1 MTPTFLT
8 LTVHLRKSHYRVRW
22 AWNLIS
28 DYRNLLIIKK
38 LVSMLF
44 HATVGYRYIF
54 VLRRDWEGNLMT
66 FLLTGSIQLLVGN
79 LQSAVTL

>member
-8 LTVHLRKSHYRVRW
+8 LTVYLRKSHYRVRW
-22 AWNLIS
+22 ACHLIS
-28 DYRNLLIIKK
+28 DYWNLLIIKN

-54 VLRRDWEGNLMT
+54 VLRRDWEGNLMS
-66 FLLTGSIQLLVGN
+66 FFWTGSIRLLVGN